1 MWRIK
6 VMTTRKVLI
15 SLCAASA
22 VSVGVFAEVPILT
35 GTWDWETAFYEADP
49 GSAGVYGIGSGV
61 LVITGQTDG
70 VFTGYMKETGDWSS
84 DYVNGALMDRSIRIG
99 GYDLS
104 VAGIVDPNGVIRG
117 TYSNIPLAP
126 DDDDYETGTFV
137 ARRRGNPTTRV
148 ARHVSV
154 IEISKS
160 VEYYQHP
167 WERYNIDAVV
177 MVDDAVAAVSVVA
190 PNGTTYPLQY
200 EGDGEFWTPIVFTTA
215 GQLAAFPSGDWV
227 FTVSYTDGEADITK
241 VPYAAPDG
249 GDIPL
254 VTQEPQLTFPEPD
267 EAGVSLQPTFRWVP
281 VTDENVTSIEL
292 EWEPL
297 DGPGLHG
304 EVALAPTETRCGPVL
319 LSPGT
324 EYELAI
330 SFNRAYRGANADGV
344 YYVIDTDT
352 EQECSFR
359 TRSQ

>member
-1 MWRIK
+1 
-6 VMTTRKVLI
+6 MTAKTVLI
-15 SLCAASA
+15 SLCAALA
-22 VSVGVFAEVPILT
+22 LSVGAFAEVPILT
-35 GTWDWETAFYEADP
+35 GTWDWETTFYEAAPISP
-49 GSAGVYGIGSGV
+49 GAYGTGSGV
-61 LVITGQTDG
+61 LVITEQTEG
-70 VFTGYMKETGDWSS
+70 VFTGYMKETGDWST
-84 DYVNGALMDRSIRIG
+84 DYVNGALLDRAIRIG

-104 VAGIVDPNGVIRG
+104 VAGIVDANGVIRA

-137 ARRRGNPTTRV
+137 ARRRGNPKTRV

-154 IEISKS
+154 IEISKT
-160 VEYYQHP
+160 VAYYQQP
-167 WERYNIDAVV
+167 WQRHHIDAAV
-177 MVDDAVAAVSVVA
+177 MIDDAVAAVSVVA

-227 FTVSYTDGEADITK
+227 FTVSYTDGEADVTR

-254 VTQEPQLTFPEPD
+254 VTQEPQLTFPEAD
-267 EAGVSLQPTFRWVP
+267 EAGVSLQPTFRWAP

-292 EWEPL
+292 AWEPV

-304 EVALAPTETRCGPVL
+304 EAALAPTETRCGPVS

-330 SFNRAYRGANADGV
+330 SFGRVYRGANADGV
-344 YYVIDTDT
+344 YYVIDADA

-359 TRSQ
+359 TRW